1 MREGVERG
9 HISSILRL
17 SEPPFVKIAS
27 QTHSWPR
34 PNFNILSHIR
44 AISLSFFFHF
54 SSIHFLLIFFLS
66 FFPHFSSFYFFP
78 IFLPTISFLFA
89 FICCST
95 SSLNFRLLKSS
106 SCPFDS
112 SEDEESDSK
121 FDVPADGSSCLR
133 ELIMEDIVR
142 LGAGFAIYSRHK
154 KLFKNYFFC
163 KASFY

>member
-78 IFLPTISFLFA
+78 IFLPTIFFL
-89 FICCST
+89 
-95 SSLNFRLLKSS
+95 LSS
-106 SCPFDS
+106 SISPSFNS
-112 SEDEESDSK
+112 LVFFPLIVSES
-121 FDVPADGSSCLR
+121 
-133 ELIMEDIVR
+133 
-142 LGAGFAIYSRHK
+142 HQ
-154 KLFKNYFFC
+154 FFPLT
-163 KASFY
+163 FMINVFIIHM